1 MKDTIRQL
9 IQQALTQLV
18 NEGVLPEGLTPAIQV
33 ENTRDKT
40 HGDFA
45 SNIAMMLAKPA
56 GLKPRDLAEKI
67 IAALPADPQVTKA
80 EIAGP
85 GFINFFQNTQA
96 LASRLDAALADA
108 KIGVRKAGPAQRVAI
123 DLSAPNL
130 AKEMHVGHL
139 RSTIIGDGVARVL
152 EFLGDDVI
160 RQNHVGDWGTQFG
173 MLMAYLQENPITSN
187 ELSDLEN
194 FYRAAKKRF
203 DESEEFAD
211 RARGLVVKLQAGDAE
226 CLELWGRFREISLSH
241 CQEIYELLN
250 VKLTMA
256 DVMGESA
263 YNDDL
268 INVVNDLKA
277 KGLLVESNGAQC
289 VFLEEFKTAD
299 GDPLPVIIVKADG
312 GYLYATTDL
321 AAVRYRSGV
330 LKADRALYFVD
341 QRQALH
347 FQQVFEVARRA
358 GFVTHPMQME
368 HMGFGTMNG
377 ADGRPFKTR
386 DGGTV
391 KLIDLLNEA
400 QDRAYNLVKEKNP
413 ELAEADLRNIA
424 RVVGIGAVKYA
435 DLSKHRTSDYSFN
448 FELMLNFEGNTAP
461 YLLYAYTRVAGVFR
475 KLGKDF
481 SEVEGQINL
490 EAPHEQE
497 LAAKLAQFGEVLN
510 SVGEKGTP
518 HILCTYLYE
527 VAGLF
532 SSFYENCP
540 ILTADD
546 EAQKQSRLRLAAL
559 AGRTLKQGL
568 ELLGLET
575 LERIRYQ
582 APAKKPIPGW
592 LWMAIGLTV
601 GAFVVFLMKLDP
613 GKGDDVK
620 RVKQEQ
626 QKATKMAEANK
637 TPPSPTAPVKPK
649 YDFYTLLPE
658 SEVIVPPDAVPE
670 KTLPTPQPVPTTPV
684 TPAEAAKIDT
694 ARAQAALAGITPPP
708 PPPVATTKAAPVTK
722 FFLQAGSFPKQ
733 ADADRVRAQII
744 LLGQAV
750 TVESGTVKDATWYRV
765 LVGPFSNRE
774 QLTVAQKQLAGAGF
788 SNLLLQQRQSR

>member
-18 NEGVLPEGLTPAIQV
+18 TDGVLPEGLTPAIQV
-33 ENTRDKT
+33 ENARDKT

-56 GLKPRDLAEKI
+56 GMKPRDLAEKLI
-67 IAALPADPQVTKA
+67 DALPASDDITKV

-85 GFINFFQNTQA
+85 GFLNFFQNTQA
-96 LASRLDAALADA
+96 LASRLDAALADVTL
-108 KIGVRKAGPAQRVAI
+108 GVRKAGTVQKVVV

-139 RSTIIGDGVARVL
+139 RSTIIGDSVARVL
-152 EFLGDDVI
+152 EFLGDEVI

-173 MLMAYLQENPITSN
+173 MLLAYLEENPITSD

-203 DESEEFAD
+203 DESEDFAT
-211 RARGLVVKLQAGDAE
+211 RARGLVVKLQAGDAD
-226 CLELWGRFREISLSH
+226 CLALWTRFKDISLSH
-241 CQEIYELLN
+241 CQKTYELLN

-263 YNDDL
+263 YNADL
-268 INVVNDLKA
+268 ANVVAELRA
-277 KGLLVESNGAQC
+277 KGLLVESQGAQC
-289 VFLEEFKTAD
+289 VFLEDFKTAD
-299 GDPLPVIIVKADG
+299 GEPLPVIVQKADG

-321 AAVRYRSGV
+321 AAVRYRSNV

-347 FQQVFEVARRA
+347 FNQVFEVARRA
-358 GFVTHPMQME
+358 GFVGHPMQME

-391 KLIDLLNEA
+391 KLVDLLTEA
-400 QDRAYNLVKEKNP
+400 KERAYSLVKEKNP
-413 ELAEADLRNIA
+413 ALAEDELRAIA
-424 RVVGIGAVKYA
+424 EVVGIGAVKYA

-475 KLGKDF
+475 KLGKGFD
-481 SEVEGQINL
+481 EVDGQIVL
-490 EAPHEQE
+490 QAAHEQD
-497 LAAKLAQFGEVLN
+497 LAARLAQFGEVLN
-510 SVGEKGTP
+510 NVADKGTP
-518 HILCTYLYE
+518 HVLCTYLYD

-540 ILTADD
+540 ILAAETP
-546 EAQKQSRLRLAAL
+546 QQQQSRLRLAAL
-559 AGRTLKQGL
+559 TGRTLKQGL

-575 LERIRYQ
+575 LER
-582 APAKKPIPGW
+582 
-592 LWMAIGLTV
+592 M
-601 GAFVVFLMKLDP
+601 
-613 GKGDDVK
+613 
-620 RVKQEQ
+620 
-626 QKATKMAEANK
+626 
-637 TPPSPTAPVKPK
+637 
-649 YDFYTLLPE
+649 
-658 SEVIVPPDAVPE
+658 
-670 KTLPTPQPVPTTPV
+670 
-684 TPAEAAKIDT
+684 
-694 ARAQAALAGITPPP
+694 
-708 PPPVATTKAAPVTK
+708 
-722 FFLQAGSFPKQ
+722 
-733 ADADRVRAQII
+733 
-744 LLGQAV
+744 
-750 TVESGTVKDATWYRV
+750 
-765 LVGPFSNRE
+765 
-774 QLTVAQKQLAGAGF
+774 
-788 SNLLLQQRQSR
+788 

>member
-1 MKDTIRQL
+1 MKDTIRLL
-9 IQQALTQLV
+9 IQHALTRLV
-18 NEGVLPEGLTPAIQV
+18 EDGVLPAGLSPAIQV

-56 GLKPRDLAEKI
+56 GMKPRDLAEKI
-67 IAALPADPQVTKA
+67 IAALPADPQLSKA

-85 GFINFFQNTQA
+85 GFINFFQNTEA
-96 LASRLDAALADA
+96 LAARLDSALADRRLG
-108 KIGVRKAGPAQRVAI
+108 IRKASANQRVVV

-139 RSTIIGDGVARVL
+139 RSTIIGDAVANVL
-152 EFLGDDVI
+152 EFLGDTVI

-173 MLMAYLQENPITSN
+173 MLLAYLEENPADSDQ
-187 ELSDLEN
+187 LSDLEN

-203 DESEEFAD
+203 DESEAFAE
-211 RARGLVVKLQAGDAE
+211 RARSLVVKLQAGDPD
-226 CLELWGRFREISLSH
+226 CLKLWKRFNTISLSH
-241 CQEIYELLN
+241 CQKTYERLN
-250 VKLTMA
+250 VHLTPN

-268 INVVNDLKA
+268 PSVVADLRA
-277 KGLLVESNGAQC
+277 KGLLVESEGAQC
-289 VFLEEFKTAD
+289 VFLDEFKNAE
-299 GDPLPVIIVKADG
+299 GNPLPVIVQKAGG

-321 AAVRYRSGV
+321 AAVRYRSNV

-358 GFVTHPMQME
+358 GFITNGMVPE

-391 KLIDLLNEA
+391 KLIDLLDEA
-400 QDRAYNLVKEKNP
+400 EQRAYALVKEKNP
-413 ELAEADLRNIA
+413 ELEESRLRDIA

-475 KLGKDF
+475 KLGKGYN
-481 SEVEGQINL
+481 EAQGRIVLQ
-490 EAPHEQE
+490 APHEQD

-510 SVGEKGTP
+510 NVAEKGTP
-518 HILCTYLYE
+518 HVLCSYLYD

-540 ILTADD
+540 ILAAETP
-546 EAQKQSRLRLAAL
+546 EQQQSRLRLAAL
-559 AGRTLKQGL
+559 TGLTLKQGL

-575 LERIRYQ
+575 LER
-582 APAKKPIPGW
+582 
-592 LWMAIGLTV
+592 M
-601 GAFVVFLMKLDP
+601 
-613 GKGDDVK
+613 
-620 RVKQEQ
+620 
-626 QKATKMAEANK
+626 
-637 TPPSPTAPVKPK
+637 
-649 YDFYTLLPE
+649 
-658 SEVIVPPDAVPE
+658 
-670 KTLPTPQPVPTTPV
+670 
-684 TPAEAAKIDT
+684 
-694 ARAQAALAGITPPP
+694 
-708 PPPVATTKAAPVTK
+708 
-722 FFLQAGSFPKQ
+722 
-733 ADADRVRAQII
+733 
-744 LLGQAV
+744 
-750 TVESGTVKDATWYRV
+750 
-765 LVGPFSNRE
+765 
-774 QLTVAQKQLAGAGF
+774 
-788 SNLLLQQRQSR
+788 